1 MTGFVKSML
10 GGVVVGLMIAATLAS
25 SQDSYER
32 WDRQKYDCY
41 TDPDTQIC
49 YLIDNEPIEGVLP

>member
-1 MTGFVKSML
+1 L

-32 WDRQKYDCY
+32 WERQKYNCY

-49 YLIDNEPIEGVLP
+49 YLIDNKPTEGVLP